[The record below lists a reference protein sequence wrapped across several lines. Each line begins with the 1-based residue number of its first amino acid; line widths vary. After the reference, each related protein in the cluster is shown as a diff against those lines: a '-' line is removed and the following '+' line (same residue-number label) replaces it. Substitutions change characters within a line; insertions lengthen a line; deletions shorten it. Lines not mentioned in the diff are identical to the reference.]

1 MRQIELEKRW
11 TFLGAEQARLSMAE
25 AEQQGEANRNP
36 YAMTLYREFV
46 EPLQAFIAQEV
57 GDGKAGRR
65 AAHKGLLKPFEPWSV
80 AYIAVRVVID
90 TLMSVEPT
98 ARVVSN
104 RIGQVLYNELYLEQ
118 FAGLSPDLYHVIDKG
133 LGRNLSKDMSHRIR
147 VYQAEVRKQG
157 MELVQWPAGARE
169 QVGMY
174 LLECLTTLGMVTLTE
189 KPREQST
196 KHPDTI
202 VSFTPEVTKAIEQ
215 VKGFVE
221 VSRPMLGA
229 CVEPPIPWTS
239 VFEGGFHT
247 ERMRRRCPLVSIHT
261 AALPHVQAADLSTV
275 LSAVNALQSTAWR
288 VNTRVLDAVTLVG
301 GTVNTGELI
310 GIIGE
315 GAPQRPAWL
324 DTQDKGNMTDEQQQ
338 EFISWKRAT
347 AVWHTGQVMLGSKH
361 RRYLSATKTA
371 EFYRD
376 YPAIYF
382 VHYADSRGRLYPYTR
397 GISPQGSDV
406 QKGLLMFAEGLP
418 LDTEDAVKWFYIHGA
433 NKAGFDKASLAERAK
448 WHEAHRDVILACAT
462 DPLDNLFWLDVD
474 NPVQFLA
481 WCYEYKDYYE
491 NPESFVSHLPV
502 SLDGTCS
509 GLQHYS
515 AMLRDEVGGFATN
528 LMYSKERQDIY
539 AEVAAK
545 AYQLMVAD
553 TTEDETGLRAI
564 WIKRGVGRDI
574 AKRGTMTTPYG
585 VSKRTVIQNIVEDI
599 LVLGKAPEF
608 QKSDYFQA
616 AHIVGHYIWEAI
628 GTVVVKA
635 REAMAYLKQA
645 GKSLAKDSS
654 GVISWITPSGF
665 PATQTYFET
674 TEHRITTRLF
684 GKSRILIL
692 SESPD
697 PSTSRHSSSLAP
709 NFVHSCDAAHL
720 HLTVHHLCSKGIGS
734 FAMIHDDFGVHPS
747 NTQVL
752 YDAIRSTFVDMYS
765 SHHPL
770 HDFASQHSLSDELPN
785 LGSLSIEEVLSSE
798 FFFS

>member
-275 LSAVNALQSTAWR
+275 LSAVNALQLS
-288 VNTRVLDAVTLVG
+288 
-301 GTVNTGELI
+301 LI
-310 GIIGE
+310 
-315 GAPQRPAWL
+315 
-324 DTQDKGNMTDEQQQ
+324 
-338 EFISWKRAT
+338 
-347 AVWHTGQVMLGSKH
+347 
-361 RRYLSATKTA
+361 
-371 EFYRD
+371 
-376 YPAIYF
+376 
-382 VHYADSRGRLYPYTR
+382 
-397 GISPQGSDV
+397 
-406 QKGLLMFAEGLP
+406 
-418 LDTEDAVKWFYIHGA
+418 
-433 NKAGFDKASLAERAK
+433 
-448 WHEAHRDVILACAT
+448 
-462 DPLDNLFWLDVD
+462 
-474 NPVQFLA
+474 
-481 WCYEYKDYYE
+481 
-491 NPESFVSHLPV
+491 
-502 SLDGTCS
+502 
-509 GLQHYS
+509 
-515 AMLRDEVGGFATN
+515 
-528 LMYSKERQDIY
+528 
-539 AEVAAK
+539 
-545 AYQLMVAD
+545 
-553 TTEDETGLRAI
+553 
-564 WIKRGVGRDI
+564 
-574 AKRGTMTTPYG
+574 
-585 VSKRTVIQNIVEDI
+585 
-599 LVLGKAPEF
+599 
-608 QKSDYFQA
+608 
-616 AHIVGHYIWEAI
+616 HI
-628 GTVVVKA
+628 
-635 REAMAYLKQA
+635 
-645 GKSLAKDSS
+645 
-654 GVISWITPSGF
+654 
-665 PATQTYFET
+665 
-674 TEHRITTRLF
+674 
-684 GKSRILIL
+684 
-692 SESPD
+692 
-697 PSTSRHSSSLAP
+697 
-709 NFVHSCDAAHL
+709 
-720 HLTVHHLCSKGIGS
+720 
-734 FAMIHDDFGVHPS
+734 
-747 NTQVL
+747 
-752 YDAIRSTFVDMYS
+752 
-765 SHHPL
+765 
-770 HDFASQHSLSDELPN
+770 
-785 LGSLSIEEVLSSE
+785 
-798 FFFS
+798 